1 MIVFSSSY
9 LRDSSINVLHS
20 RSHYSPPSLWR
31 VAHVLGQW
39 LLKGPTSF
47 DLVL

>member
-9 LRDSSINVLHS
+9 LRDSSINILHS
-20 RSHYSPPSLWR
+20 RSHYSLPSLR
-31 VAHVLGQW
+31 RMTRVLGPP
-39 LLKGPTSF
+39 GTHTSF